1 MWGSPPLS
9 VCESVNQSVSDNNA
23 FLRCFGIE
31 NNLELTC
38 VVIEDPIELPEAG
51 NGGHGALRGGRP
63 AGDPEQGQAH
73 HGAREEGGDGG
84 NLAREE
90 EG

>member
-1 MWGSPPLS
+1 M
-9 VCESVNQSVSDNNA
+9 
-23 FLRCFGIE
+23 
-31 NNLELTC
+31 
-38 VVIEDPIELPEAG
+38 VIEDPIELPEAG

-63 AGDPEQGQAH
+63 ARDPEQGQAH
-73 HGAREEGGDGG
+73 HGARDEGGDGG